1 MPQTT
6 NHNTLIKARIH
17 PESLAIVQRAAE
29 IQGRSV
35 SEFMVAAAQEAAIKT
50 IEENQVIRLTVE
62 EQRRFV
68 ELLLDPPEPSVALLR
83 ARKDHARLIESS
95 R

>member
-6 NHNTLIKARIH
+6 NHNTLVKARIH

-35 SEFMVAAAQEAAIKT
+35 SEFMVAAAQEAAMKT
-50 IEENQVIRLTVE
+50 IEEHQVIRLTIE

-68 ELLLDPPEPSVALLR
+68 ELLLDPSEPTEALIR
-83 ARKDHARLIESS
+83 AQEDYARLIESS